1 MPGLRVY
8 FAIHVQGHLRVEAG
22 SCRKNARH
30 SPCGSTMSAQMGEV
44 TDGLEDI
51 TKESSRA
58 RR

>member
-1 MPGLRVY
+1 MPGLHVY
-8 FAIHVQGHLRVEAG
+8 VAIHVQGRLRVEAG
-22 SCRKNARH
+22 SCRKNARR

-44 TDGLEDI
+44 IDNLEDI